1 MARLRSHSSH
11 LPFNGTASGGTASFA
26 AAYNVMPYSRP
37 VYVLPS
43 HQATAVIAPN
53 SMRGASG
60 GATTRGRA
68 ATTRGTRAT
77 RNTSIVPPS

>member
-37 VYVLPS
+37 VYVLPA
-43 HQATAVIAPN
+43 HQATAVVAPN
-53 SMRGASG
+53 NLRGAAG
-60 GATTRGRA
+60 GASRGRA
-68 ATTRGTRAT
+68 ATARGTRAT